1 MTALAVSP
9 LVRRV
14 TGLFAGRHW
23 RRWGITPGAAGNR
36 EVAGCPRET

>member
-14 TGLFAGRHW
+14 TVITRLPLLLMTS
-23 RRWGITPGAAGNR
+23 ITPGAAGHR